1 MTWVSDMESADMT
14 TTMQTLLGEG
24 EKTGFATVE
33 AFGEAMD
40 KWEYHCFPDDVPVV
54 HSVETRRAT
63 VRAFWETG
71 DPVGFTLSHPDQAAI
86 KSAFSTVYSTHLPGQ
101 EKNPRLELPGAIK
114 KRAPAIYDQ
123 SIDKVDLKAFN
134 RLMERIDEV
143 LLSPAFKGLKMQEVR
158 LARTLKKVYIANSG
172 GLAAKYRKTFFTLL
186 LSFAMGDNRIDISE
200 NRVFF
205 HRIEPHKIIGRAY
218 NLLNSLTD
226 APAPFSSAK
235 APNLPLILSPE
246 ASAFILKEFSNYFK
260 MGADT
265 EITGIHYPSILN
277 VVDHPLMD
285 DQPGSA
291 PFDDEGVQGKSS
303 GTYLIKKG
311 VFEKGIA
318 DIATAFRFGAAST
331 GSGYRNPRSPF
342 PFTRFSNLFIKPTVL
357 PLKNLMSDAGEG
369 IMVLLLRLKSID
381 KEGYLFSAYG
391 YRFSG
396 GEIGEPV
403 HFYFKT
409 TFRSYFLNILKVS
422 KEIRFFYSAY
432 NIGSPYLLLEARH
445 KTGGT
450 FTI

>member
-1 MTWVSDMESADMT
+1 MEPADMT
-14 TTMQTLLGEG
+14 ATMQLLLDEG

-33 AFGEAMD
+33 AFGETID
-40 KWEYHCFPDDVPVV
+40 KWEYQWFPEDIPAL
-54 HSVETRRAT
+54 HSVESSYAS

-71 DPVGFTLSHPDQAAI
+71 GPVGFTLSRPGQAAI
-86 KSAFSTVYSTHLPGQ
+86 KSAFSTIYSTHLPGQ
-101 EKNPRLELPGAIK
+101 EKNRRLELPGSIK
-114 KRAPAIYDQ
+114 KVSPAIYDP
-123 SIDKVDLKAFN
+123 SAGKVDLKTFN
-134 RLMERIDEV
+134 ALIGSIAEA
-143 LLSPAFKGLKMQEVR
+143 LLTPAFRGLNMTEAR
-158 LARTLKKVYIANSG
+158 LTRTLKKVYIANSN
-172 GLAAKYRKTFFTLL
+172 GLTAKYRKTLFTLG
-186 LSFAMGDNRIDISE
+186 LSFSMGSNRIDISE
-200 NRVFF
+200 NRVYF
-205 HRIEPHKIIGRAY
+205 HRLEPHKVIGRAF

-226 APAPFSSAK
+226 TPAPFSSAK
-235 APNLPLILSPE
+235 AANLPLILSPE
-246 ASAFILKEFSNYFK
+246 ASVFILKEFSGYFK
-260 MGADT
+260 IGTDK

-311 VFEKGIA
+311 VFERGIA
-318 DIATAFRFGAAST
+318 DTAAAFRHGTVST
-331 GSGYRNPRSPF
+331 GNGFRNHRSPF
-342 PFTRFSNLFIKPTVL
+342 PFPRFSNLFIKPTVL
-357 PLKNLMSDAGEG
+357 PLKNLMSDAGTG
-369 IMVLLLRLKSID
+369 ILVLLLRLKSID

-422 KEIRFFYSAY
+422 AEIRFFYSTY
-432 NIGSPYLLLEARH
+432 NIGSPYLLLEAQH
-445 KTGGT
+445 KSGDT